1 MNTFLIF
8 LRDTKAFV
16 IAFAIAALL
25 CVFFPSIAVKM
36 EVPGDIYISLLQ
48 LCIMPLL
55 MSSLIKSFL
64 LIVSEEEAIFKTSKI
79 IIVFFLGL
87 VSVAICGVVLAKVV
101 PLGEW
106 ISQSP
111 HLSKFMGPEH
121 GLKPLY
127 VTLDEP
133 LNTKTTFIQIT
144 QSIFTSNIFD
154 SLSKSLLLQIIFFSF
169 LFGGAAGCLPKDKKK
184 LFLDLIT
191 CIEIIFKKIIEW
203 VLSFLPIGII
213 CIFSYRFL
221 NLSADILT
229 LLANVIIVS
238 MTSMVCI
245 ILILNFFMA
254 KRLKIKYFSLF
265 SALKTPLIVAF
276 STCNSTSTMP
286 IYITSLISNIN
297 LNERATELFG
307 PVSLAT
313 CRYGIVFYY
322 ALLSVISAQIFSI
335 PLELYDYLLIII
347 ATVFTGFSAV
357 SPGIINISLLAV
369 ILSSLSIPSSLTIIL
384 FTAIDPI
391 IDPIRTSFTVYVNAF
406 CSVFSFPTK
415 SNTST

>member
-1 MNTFLIF
+1 MNTLFIF
-8 LRDTKAFV
+8 LRDIKTIAL
-16 IAFAIAALL
+16 AFAVSALL
-25 CVFFPSIAVKM
+25 CVFLPSIAIKM
-36 EVPGDIYISLLQ
+36 EIPGNIYISLLQ
-48 LCIMPLL
+48 VCIMPLL

-64 LIVSEEEAIFKTSKI
+64 LIVSEKDALFKTSKI

-87 VSVAICGVVLAKVV
+87 VLLAICGVILAKIV

-106 ISQSP
+106 ISRSP
-111 HLSKFMGPEH
+111 NLSKFMGPEH
-121 GLKPLY
+121 SLKPLY

-133 LNTKTTFIQIT
+133 LDTKTTFVQII

-169 LFGGAAGCLPKDKKK
+169 LFGGAAGCLPKDKKN

-191 CIEIIFKKIIEW
+191 CIEAIFKKIIEW
-203 VLSFLPIGII
+203 VLLFLPIGII

-221 NLSADILT
+221 NLSADILA
-229 LLANVIIVS
+229 LLMNVIVFSIIS
-238 MTSMVCI
+238 MICI

-254 KRLKIKYFSLF
+254 KRLKFKYFSLL

-276 STCNSTSTMP
+276 GTCSSTSAMP
-286 IYITSLISNIN
+286 NYITSLINNLN

-322 ALLSVISAQIFSI
+322 AILSVISAQIFSI
-335 PLELYDYLLIII
+335 PLEFYDYLLIII
-347 ATVFTGFSAV
+347 ATVFTGFSAA
-357 SPGIINISLLAV
+357 SPGIINVSLLAI

-384 FTAIDPI
+384 FTAIDPL
-391 IDPIRTSFTVYVNAF
+391 IDPIRTSFTIYINAY
-406 CSVFSFPTK
+406 CSVLSFPRNSKK
-415 SNTST
+415 SV